1 MKDFNPPLG
10 KSIQGTMQDAGPLVL
25 ATMTML
31 FLSFPLLAQ
40 GNLGRILGTITD
52 QSGGVVAGATVT
64 VLDQERGTARTLT
77 TDQAGEYNA
86 PNLTPGMYTVRA
98 ETKGFKTAENGNILV
113 EVGKEVRIDLSL
125 QPGEQTEKITVSEA
139 VPLVE
144 TTNAVLGGTLSHD
157 MIIDL
162 PLNGRNYQNLLMLR
176 PGTIVNPGGNER
188 QSTNGLRGTDN
199 VYLVDGLANDEIY
212 TGLSMLNA
220 PTFAGDVGVILPV
233 DSIQEF
239 NTSANNKAELG
250 LKPGGVVSV
259 GVKSGTNTIGGSAF
273 AFGRGTGLTAKNYF
287 NTPVYGGCLT
297 PVNNQCPPTPISLE
311 QWGATL
317 GGPIKKDKLFWFAAY
332 EQQLYTVGQALPNTT
347 PIVCAGGSS
356 GCQLTATN
364 TAQSFP
370 DALQFLVNN
379 GYTIG
384 TNQCTTTPT
393 TNGCTAVSPT
403 GATISNAK
411 NVIAA
416 NSLLVSGCTIA
427 PITCTGGLFVPNA
440 GQAGTSFQP
449 NLLSNNRSDN
459 GVAKVTY
466 HLNERNSFEG
476 TVFSGTNNS
485 LFNDAN
491 TEARDLWESQLY
503 VRSTL
508 VAGSWTW
515 VPNSNWVNEA
525 RVGYA
530 RYIQKFDSNDFT
542 TPASTYTFNGQNYS
556 LNTGV
561 TNPAF
566 NGFPILTIANFGL
579 RLGGN
584 WPKYIGP
591 DADIQFLDHISLLH
605 GKHAFKYGAEV
616 NRYSFTGAATTNAR
630 GNLSFS
636 NSASQQPL
644 EDFFTGVMS
653 TGGNAGQI
661 LVGGPFRNV
670 HNWHYSAFFQDDWR
684 IKPRVII
691 NLGVRYEVSSVIKE
705 NQGRIANWV
714 PNVGPVQVGQT
725 MPGSTSQYK
734 EPYGADL
741 NNVSPRLG
749 LAWDIRGN
757 GKTVL
762 RAGGSLIYSTT
773 PYISLLGPN
782 NGLGLGT
789 IGSGDS
795 FQVGGVTTKGNGNI
809 AVASVSVPAANM
821 NWNASTAT
829 NGITIFPTTTLNV
842 VCGDGLAS
850 GTITNGVALTAND
863 AATCSLPG
871 VDQHLA
877 TPYVSTWNLDIQ
889 RAITNKISL
898 DIAYVGTHGT
908 KLLGLLDLN
917 QPPVGTGWTG
927 PTPGACP
934 GAACGQPV
942 GLSQLAKCVNATP
955 ATATSLSAS
964 SCNNPS
970 TPAEQFQRPYTI
982 SCPVPIGLGQG
993 SNPCIPYEKLNM
1005 ILSNIDQSNYNSLQV
1020 AVTGRPDHGLSY
1032 NVAYT
1037 FSHALDYA
1045 SSNFGITVAPDT
1057 TDPRHLQYGP
1067 SAFDRRHILNIST
1080 TYQIPGKKSPLQ
1092 LLEGWALNSIVS
1104 LRGGTPWSPILTT
1117 PAPGADLSGAG
1128 DGGSY
1133 WNFYG
1138 NPDDFPATGP
1148 MSSNIRG
1155 GKPFFYRAGT
1165 PAMATDQG
1173 SDSLHFYAINNPDCV
1188 KFATAQVGP
1197 SVPLTVG
1204 GPAVPTNG
1212 LTSLENLGC
1221 YESGSSVL
1229 IPPAFGTWSQNGR
1242 GIFRGPS
1249 FKIWDVSITKETK
1262 IRERITATFRAEF
1275 FNILNRPT
1283 FNNIT
1288 GSTASP
1294 NSNPTTQSPP
1304 NQFGSSNQTLDAG
1317 GQNPVVGAGGPRSIQ
1332 LGLKLTF

>member
-1 MKDFNPPLG
+1 MKYFSSPIGN
-10 KSIQGTMQDAGPLVL
+10 SIQDSIKDAGPLVL
-25 ATMTML
+25 ATMTVL

-64 VLDQERGTARTLT
+64 VLDQERGTARTLS

-86 PNLTPGMYTVRA
+86 PNLMPGMYTVRA
-98 ETKGFKTAENGNILV
+98 ETKGFKTVENGNILV

-259 GVKSGTNTIGGSAF
+259 GVKSGTNTISGSAF
-273 AFGRGTGLTAKNYF
+273 AFGRGTGFNARNYF
-287 NTPVYGGCLT
+287 NTPVYGGCLN
-297 PVNNQCPPTPISLE
+297 PVNNQCPLTPISLE

-332 EQQLYTVGQALPNTT
+332 EQQLYTVGQALANTT
-347 PIVCAGGSS
+347 PIICAGGSS

-364 TAQSFP
+364 TAQSLP
-370 DALQFLVNN
+370 DALQLLLNN
-379 GYTIG
+379 GYTVG

-393 TNGCTAVSPT
+393 VTGCTAVTPA
-403 GATISNAK
+403 GTIVNNAK

-427 PITCTGGLFVPNA
+427 PVNCTGGLFVPNT
-440 GQAGTSFQP
+440 GQAGTGFQP

-459 GVAKVTY
+459 GVAKITY
-466 HLNERNSFEG
+466 HMNERNSFEG

-491 TEARDLWESQLY
+491 TETRDLWESQLY

-515 VPNSNWVNEA
+515 APTSSLVNEA

-542 TPASTYTFNGQNYS
+542 IPASSYTFNGQNYA
-556 LNTGV
+556 LGTGV
-561 TNPAF
+561 TNSTF
-566 NGFPILTIANFGL
+566 YGFPILTIANFGL

-591 DADIQFLDHISLLH
+591 DADIQFLDHISLLR
-605 GKHAFKYGAEV
+605 GKHAFKYGVEV

-636 NSASQQPL
+636 NNNSQQPL
-644 EDFFTGVMS
+644 EDFFTGVMNS
-653 TGGNAGQI
+653 GGNAGQI
-661 LVGGPFRNV
+661 LVGNPFRNV
-670 HNWHYSAFFQDDWR
+670 HNWHYSGFFQDDWR
-684 IKPRVII
+684 LKPRLTI
-691 NLGVRYEVSSVIKE
+691 NLGVRYEVSTVIKE
-705 NQGRIANWV
+705 KQGRIANWV
-714 PNVGPVQVGQT
+714 PNAGPVQVGQT
-725 MPGSTSQYK
+725 IPGTNDQYR
-734 EPYGADL
+734 EPYRTDL

-762 RAGGSLIYSTT
+762 RAGASLIYSTI
-773 PYISLLGPN
+773 PYISFLGPN

-795 FQVGGVTTKGNGNI
+795 FQVGGVTTKGNGSI

-821 NWNASTAT
+821 NWNTSTTA
-829 NGITIFPTTTLNV
+829 NGVTIFPTSTLNV
-842 VCGDGLAS
+842 ICGDGLVK
-850 GTITNGVALTAND
+850 GTVVNGVALAAND

-871 VDQHLA
+871 VDQRLA

-889 RAITNKISL
+889 RAITTKISL

-917 QPPVGTGWTG
+917 QPPVGTGWTA
-927 PTPGACP
+927 PTAGLT
-934 GAACGQPV
+934 
-942 GLSQLAKCVNATP
+942 GLSQLAACVNATSP
-955 ATATSLSAS
+955 TATSLSS

-970 TPAEQFQRPYTI
+970 TPAEQFNRPYTM
-982 SCPVPIGLGQG
+982 SCAPPIGLGRG
-993 SNPCIPYEKLNM
+993 SNACIPYEKLNM

-1020 AVTGRPDHGLSY
+1020 AVTGRPDHGISY

-1037 FSHALDYA
+1037 LSHALDYA
-1045 SSNFGITVAPDT
+1045 SSNFGITVAPDS

-1067 SAFDRRHILNIST
+1067 STFDRRHMFNFST
-1080 TYQIPGKKSPLQ
+1080 TYQIPGRKSPLQ
-1092 LLEGWALNSIVS
+1092 LLEGWALNSIVT
-1104 LRGGTPWSPILTT
+1104 LRGGIPWSPILTT

-1138 NPDDFPATGP
+1138 NPDDFRVTGP
-1148 MSSNIRG
+1148 LPGNVRG

-1165 PAMATDQG
+1165 PAMAAKDPLR
-1173 SDSLHFYAINNPDCV
+1173 SADPLHFYAIDNPDCV
-1188 KFATAQVGP
+1188 TFAAGQVGP

-1204 GPAVPTNG
+1204 GPAVATNG
-1212 LTSLENLGC
+1212 MTSMENLGC

-1229 IPPAFGTWSQNGR
+1229 IPPAFGTWSQSGR

-1249 FKIWDVSITKETK
+1249 FKIWDLSVTKEMK
-1262 IRERITATFRAEF
+1262 IRERVSATFRAEF
-1275 FNILNRPT
+1275 FNVLNRPT
-1283 FNNIT
+1283 FNNVT

-1294 NSNPTTQSPP
+1294 NSTIITQTPP
-1304 NQFGSSNQTLDAG
+1304 NQFASTNQTLDAG